1 MPDSAKT
8 TSARAFIRSLN
19 ILLKFAR
26 LYSFDHV
33 RTNQQFDIA
42 WNELRAAV
50 PANGET
56 GLLLGATGSQL
67 LLDGAPLEATPA
79 ERSFAQLLSSAGLAS
94 IQFSPSIT
102 PEDLRRFVR
111 AFPLAGVRSSHLAEQ
126 LKAAIEGCPGIR
138 VNEIHFVAEDE
149 SMTEARTAAQLTAKT
164 LGASVGQLKNWLNDP
179 QKLLALIAA
188 AEGSRGGPGNI
199 GSGPGGGG
207 GSSGTGGAGSRSGIG
222 GGGGGGT
229 SGASGSSP
237 GSLANASGD
246 APGHSTAGATGGSA
260 SAQAG
265 SAPAGGGGV
274 AVAGWA
280 VQDEEVLNIFRVL
293 GHLGRNAANPSEPG
307 VNVQLEE
314 GVGRLSASSR
324 DVLRQALQSLASK
337 APGTQPSKPAL
348 LRVAEHLAIR
358 FALERYERGEVRVN
372 AVREMLDKMNQEIEA
387 LRAILGS
394 HEEKMA
400 EAGLFVESHTDLL
413 DRQFWAAVPEGGKR
427 TVLTSPEAWCIP
439 PRNVKHYVDELLH
452 RGDHEL
458 AATVLGTYASCIQ
471 NEDAEAR
478 RRTAIGLTELAELY
492 AEQDGGAL
500 VVALRQS
507 GAQLSLERDAEVQS
521 LVSAAFVRLAQEAG
535 TRRNYVGLLQA
546 LDSLDNVE
554 NQRPSVSQALRP
566 RIEIEKRIPEF
577 LEDCIRSTPA
587 PKNAVAL
594 LRRIPRPAF
603 ECLVVRFNRSG
614 HRQETH
620 KLAELANELG
630 NDGISLLHEL
640 LRTGT
645 AAEATEAIA
654 LLSRLEPEA
663 IERWLPER
671 LRDWTRVNQDRLV
684 RLLSFG
690 GAPQRGWLLA
700 SILNHLEPILRPL
713 ALDEAGMSGDAT
725 CADMLLRVAGGEEG
739 TSANPYLRLKAIEAL
754 GRLRVGA
761 AAGLFQQI
769 VESRRAWR
777 WAFHAEL
784 RIAALQALWKID
796 PVAAQVLAGRSGL
809 DNNDLSFAPLDPA
822 PETNWFRQRRYL
834 RVRLATPIVAMAS
847 AGHESQ
853 RLEVRGLSL
862 SGGIATGE
870 RHMQPGTLVALK
882 LGSGLRPIRAQVLMR
897 DARAQGLSF
906 EFAEMDLDE
915 RSRLRRLLLG
925 FSAPAAAEPALQK
938 QP

>member
-42 WNELRAAV
+42 WGELRAAV
-50 PANGET
+50 PDNGET

-102 PEDLRRFVR
+102 QEDLRRFVR
-111 AFPLAGVRSSHLAEQ
+111 AFPLAATKSSHLAEQ
-126 LKAAIEGCPGIR
+126 LKAAIAECPGIR
-138 VNEIHFVAEDE
+138 VNEIRFVAEDE

-164 LGASVGQLKNWLNDP
+164 LGASVGQLKDWLNDP
-179 QKLLALIAA
+179 QKLLELIAA
-188 AEGSRGGPGNI
+188 AEGSRGGPGSI
-199 GSGPGGGG
+199 GSGPGSGSGGTGGAGSGPGIGEGGG
-207 GSSGTGGAGSRSGIG
+207 GSSGNAPGNSV
-222 GGGGGGT
+222 
-229 SGASGSSP
+229 
-237 GSLANASGD
+237 GSLANALAD
-246 APGHSTAGATGGSA
+246 APGDSTAGSSGGSA
-260 SAQAG
+260 PAQAG
-265 SAPAGGGGV
+265 SAPAGGGRV

-280 VQDEEVLNIFRVL
+280 VQDEEILNIFRVL
-293 GHLGRNAANPSEPG
+293 GHLGRNAADPSEPG
-307 VNVQLEE
+307 VKVQLEQ
-314 GVGRLSASSR
+314 GMGRLSVSSR
-324 DVLRQALQSLASK
+324 DLLRQALQSLASK

-400 EAGLFVESHTDLL
+400 EAGLFVEAHTDLL
-413 DRQFWAAVPEGGKR
+413 DRQFWAAVPESGKR
-427 TVLTSPEAWCIP
+427 SVLTLPEAWCIP
-439 PRNVKHYVDELLH
+439 SRNVKQYVDELRS
-452 RGDHEL
+452 RGDNEL
-458 AATVLGTYASCIQ
+458 AATVLRTYASCIQ

-478 RRTAIGLTELAELY
+478 RRTAIGLTELTELY
-492 AEQDGGAL
+492 AEQDGSAL
-500 VVALRQS
+500 VVALREC

-535 TRRNYVGLLQA
+535 ARRNYVGLLQA

-554 NQRPSVSQALRP
+554 NHRPSVSQALRP

-587 PKNAVAL
+587 PKHAMAL
-594 LRRIPRPAF
+594 LRRIPRPTF

-614 HRQETH
+614 HRMETQ

-630 NDGISLLHEL
+630 NDGVSLLREL

-645 AAEATEAIA
+645 ATEATEAIA
-654 LLSRLEPEA
+654 LLSRLDPEA

-671 LRDWTRVNQDRLV
+671 LRDWPRVSQDRLV

-690 GAPQRGWLLA
+690 GAGQRGWLLV
-700 SILNHLEPILRPL
+700 SILNHIEPILRPL

-725 CADMLLRVAGGEEG
+725 CADMLLRVAGGEDG

-754 GRLRVGA
+754 GRLRAGA
-761 AAGLFQQI
+761 AAGLLQQM

-777 WAFHAEL
+777 WAFHEEL

-822 PETNWFRQRRYL
+822 PESNWFRQRRYL

-862 SGGIATGE
+862 SGGIAVGE
-870 RHMQPGTLVALK
+870 RHMHPGTLLTLK

-906 EFAEMDLDE
+906 EIAEMDLDE
-915 RSRLRRLLLG
+915 RGRLRRLLLG
-925 FSAPAAAEPALQK
+925 FLAPAAQSALPK